1 MISQYIAEVSL
12 NISSILKTFKYFIK
26 KVYLK
31 EWTQNIEKKND
42 QNNYFRAETSKNKQ
56 QLLRLQVKKKIVF
69 NNKENL
75 LFF

>member
-1 MISQYIAEVSL
+1 MISQYIAEVPL